1 MPGVL
6 KLEGTNIATG
16 DGNGA
21 VTINNATLGSAV
33 TVPASVGGTEVLL
46 EKYTANDSVTN
57 KIFDL
62 STFSETFNEYKL
74 VLNKLIPTNDNCD
87 INGRLG
93 TATGSI
99 QTTNYRMCRWHTYF
113 SGTDQAGNSS
123 LYSTD
128 RFFLHT
134 ALGNATGEGLSGEMF
149 IFSPRNALTNTTT
162 SCQTVGVYYD
172 NSFEYQV
179 CGSLNMKAQDDK
191 AIQIYAESSSNL
203 KSGTITLYGIRDA

>member
-62 STFSETFNEYKL
+62 ATFSETFNQYKL
-74 VLNKLIPTNDNCD
+74 VLNKLLVAFKLIIIECAVVILT
-87 INGRLG
+87 ILVV
-93 TATGSI
+93 TKLEIVIFI
-99 QTTNYRMCRWHTYF
+99 Q
-113 SGTDQAGNSS
+113 QIV
-123 LYSTD
+123 
-128 RFFLHT
+128 FFYIHL
-134 ALGNATGEGLSGEMF
+134 
-149 IFSPRNALTNTTT
+149 
-162 SCQTVGVYYD
+162 
-172 NSFEYQV
+172 
-179 CGSLNMKAQDDK
+179 
-191 AIQIYAESSSNL
+191 
-203 KSGTITLYGIRDA
+203 